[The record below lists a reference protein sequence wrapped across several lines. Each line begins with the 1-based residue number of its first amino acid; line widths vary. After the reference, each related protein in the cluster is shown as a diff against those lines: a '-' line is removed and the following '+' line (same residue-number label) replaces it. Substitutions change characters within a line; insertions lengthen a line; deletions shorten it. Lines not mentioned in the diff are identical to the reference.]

1 MGNIGFVHGEGK
13 KNLFFSF
20 FSAFAFKQT
29 KEHILHQVQPLKML
43 NNKKISFILGL
54 QANFSIRPC
63 APKVIFWNWG
73 PTTIWHNLARAQFC
87 FQISFHPTVQVYHAL
102 QVWYL
107 IIVADGPSCVHRP
120 HIKTVVMPP
129 SPKHFHD
136 TLVLL

>member
-63 APKVIFWNWG
+63 APKVIF
-73 PTTIWHNLARAQFC
+73 
-87 FQISFHPTVQVYHAL
+87 
-102 QVWYL
+102 
-107 IIVADGPSCVHRP
+107 
-120 HIKTVVMPP
+120 
-129 SPKHFHD
+129 
-136 TLVLL
+136 